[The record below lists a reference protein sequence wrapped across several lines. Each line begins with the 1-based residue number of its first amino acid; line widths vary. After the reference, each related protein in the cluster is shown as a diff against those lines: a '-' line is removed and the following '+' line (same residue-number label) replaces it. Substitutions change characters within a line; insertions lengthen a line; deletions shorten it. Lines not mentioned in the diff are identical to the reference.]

1 MKTKGEDD
9 LKKWQ
14 STLNEVKEGK
24 KPYES
29 DVTFKCF
36 GGLEINVEAVQN
48 KVLSKFEQLLSEM
61 FTIFGKTL
69 AEKMKFFKETIVKAR
84 RDLEKLDLNSNDVT
98 KNVTDITRMELKAA
112 DWEKELERHKA
123 GSKLLYQNRFN
134 KNKVLQK
141 QAQFDSR
148 SARTGGQDWSKDV
161 STDLIESEWSMF

>member
-48 KVLSKFEQLLSEM
+48 KVLSKYE
-61 FTIFGKTL
+61 
-69 AEKMKFFKETIVKAR
+69 
-84 RDLEKLDLNSNDVT
+84 
-98 KNVTDITRMELKAA
+98 
-112 DWEKELERHKA
+112 
-123 GSKLLYQNRFN
+123 
-134 KNKVLQK
+134 
-141 QAQFDSR
+141 
-148 SARTGGQDWSKDV
+148 
-161 STDLIESEWSMF
+161 